1 MDRSRSVDIV
11 RLIAVIAVIV
21 IHVQPFTILAAVSQ
35 LYEYLFVIFSQA
47 ARFAVPFFFVISGY
61 YWGKRI
67 RSGSPISAVSGKA
80 LSRIIL
86 LFVVWSLVY
95 LLPHDARTMNLTDP
109 GSILPDIHSKLDTL
123 FNDPV
128 ALAFQ
133 GTTVHLWFLTSLA
146 CAIVVASLFLLAGAG
161 TLLPAIAVVLY
172 LLGVAA
178 KSYAAT
184 PVGIDLLGGF
194 NTRNGP
200 FFSTLFFVTGYYLS
214 DRTPTPQWMRVGL
227 LVFLGGLVVHFSEVI
242 FLLLQ
247 YLVPAARLDYVLGT
261 YFLGL
266 GAAMVALSGH
276 RSLQNAHLAAFG
288 GLTLGIYCIHILF
301 LKMIPQFYAP
311 RTNPVLE
318 IALVF
323 IVLALSAGACYL
335 LSKVPYLRRLVV

>member
-1 MDRSRSVDIV
+1 
-11 RLIAVIAVIV
+11 
-21 IHVQPFTILAAVSQ
+21 
-35 LYEYLFVIFSQA
+35 
-47 ARFAVPFFFVISGY
+47 
-61 YWGKRI
+61 
-67 RSGSPISAVSGKA
+67 
-80 LSRIIL
+80 
-86 LFVVWSLVY
+86 
-95 LLPHDARTMNLTDP
+95 
-109 GSILPDIHSKLDTL
+109 
-123 FNDPV
+123 
-128 ALAFQ
+128 
-133 GTTVHLWFLTSLA
+133 
-146 CAIVVASLFLLAGAG
+146 
-161 TLLPAIAVVLY
+161 
-172 LLGVAA
+172 VAA

-242 FLLLQ
+242 FLLKQ
-247 YLVPAARLDYVLGT
+247 YHVPAARHDYVLGT

-276 RSLQNAHLAAFG
+276 RSLQNAHLAALG

>member
-1 MDRSRSVDIV
+1 M
-11 RLIAVIAVIV
+11 AVIAVIV
-21 IHVQPFTILAAVSQ
+21 IHVQPFTILSAVSQ
-35 LYEYLFVIFSQA
+35 FYEDLFVTLAQL

-61 YWGKRI
+61 YWGKGI

-109 GSILPDIHSKLDTL
+109 GSILADIHSKLVTL
-123 FNDPV
+123 YKDPV

-133 GTTVHLWFLTSLA
+133 GTTVHLWFLTSLG
-146 CAIVVASLFLLAGAG
+146 CAIIVASLFLLAGAG
-161 TLLPAIAVVLY
+161 TLLPAVAIVLY

-184 PVGIDLLGGF
+184 PLGIELLGGF

-214 DRTPTPQWMRVGL
+214 DRTPTPQWMKVGL
-227 LVFLGGLVVHFSEVI
+227 LVFLGGLVMHFSEVF
-242 FLLLQ
+242 FLLKQ
-247 YLVPAARLDYVLGT
+247 YDVPAARHDYVLGT

-266 GAAMVALSGH
+266 GAALVALSGH
-276 RSLQNAHLAAFG
+276 RSLQNAHLATLG
-288 GLTLGIYCIHILF
+288 GLTLGIYCIHILI
-301 LKMIPQFYAP
+301 LKMIPQFYGP
-311 RTNPVLE
+311 RTNPMME
-318 IALVF
+318 IGLVF
-323 IVLALSAGACYL
+323 IVFTLSAGACYL
-335 LSKVPYLRRLVV
+335 LSKVPYMRRLVV